1 MYVSKTIY
9 LDIFSV
15 WDGESPFLEV
25 SLLYFNMAVVFSNET
40 WLQKP
45 RNASR

>member
-1 MYVSKTIY
+1 MYIH
-9 LDIFSV
+9 IFSV

-25 SLLYFNMAVVFSNET
+25 SLLYFNMAVAFSNGT

-45 RNASR
+45 RNAST